1 MIDVASEP
9 SAPNQKARRH
19 IIIPINRNTHT
30 IMQPNTQTKKN
41 SLSLFMKFFIGVSY
55 SYFWNI
61 SFVK

>member
-41 SLSLFMKFFIGVSY
+41 SLSLFMKFFIGLKS
-55 SYFWNI
+55 
-61 SFVK
+61 